1 MKEVCE
7 DSGGLTRREDDG
19 GSGIS
24 WSFSPI
30 DPTAGSRAMSGLI
43 DARLGVPN
51 PAAIGVL
58 AFWSK
63 CVWRAPASFSSSVCG
78 GRPCRSAHHAQPC
91 AAPLQKKLAT
101 QSAIN
106 TESKCLIKGT
116 ANITAVYFN
125 HIPANAFCFDHRFDF
140 GQLAI
145 KLNNR
150 NRISGFFSKRFNI
163 ITIFSR

>member
-1 MKEVCE
+1 MKEVCK

-116 ANITAVYFN
+116 SSNQSECEPVVI
-125 HIPANAFCFDHRFDF
+125 NA
-140 GQLAI
+140 G
-145 KLNNR
+145 KL
-150 NRISGFFSKRFNI
+150 SGVVLECI
-163 ITIFSR
+163 IA